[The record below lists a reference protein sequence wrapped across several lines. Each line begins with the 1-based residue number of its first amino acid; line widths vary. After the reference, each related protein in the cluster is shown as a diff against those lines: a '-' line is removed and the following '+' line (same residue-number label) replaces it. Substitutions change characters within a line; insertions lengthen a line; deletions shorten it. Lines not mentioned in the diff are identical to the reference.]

1 MSEEVFAS
9 LSGRQQSDL
18 RIFAQRLAQQ
28 NRSLNLVAP
37 STVSDLWQRHIVD
50 SLQIVP
56 LIRAV
61 LSEMSQASVIDIGTG
76 GGLPAVPLAIAFA
89 QSDNIIMQAI
99 DSDRKK
105 IASIRIMTLGLEA
118 PLVLHDTR
126 VEHHK
131 DQHDVVTSRALA
143 PLSQLLV
150 WGQICLKPSGVMV
163 LLKGERF
170 QDEIAAARD
179 NWNFST
185 AIHTSVTNSDAAVVV
200 VSAISRKNA

>member
-9 LSGRQQSDL
+9 LSGQQQSDL

-37 STVSDLWQRHIVD
+37 STVPDLWRRHIID

-56 LIRAV
+56 LIRPLV
-61 LSEMSQASVIDIGTG
+61 SEMSQASVIDIGTG
-76 GGLPAVPLAIAFA
+76 GGLPAVPLAISLA
-89 QSDNIIMQAI
+89 QSNNVIVQAI

-105 IASIRIMTLGLEA
+105 VASIRIMTLGLDA

-131 DQHDVVTSRALA
+131 AQHDVVTSRALA
-143 PLSQLLV
+143 PLCQLLV
-150 WGQICLKPSGVMV
+150 WSQFCLKPSGVMV

-185 AIHTSVTNSDAAVVV
+185 AIHTSVTNSGAAVVV

>member
-37 STVSDLWQRHIVD
+37 STVSDLWQRHIID

-126 VEHHK
+126 VERHK
-131 DQHDVVTSRALA
+131 DQHDVVTSRAIA

-150 WGQICLKPSGVMV
+150 WGQICLKPSGAMV

-200 VSAISRKNA
+200 VSAISRKDA